1 MRQAQH
7 SINVSC
13 HVIPSHTQACVLPK
27 DRESLPISASLMPVP
42 FPARE
47 KSCRSL
53 QKRQQSGAQRGEVI
67 GLGSHSSEA
76 TEASLVL
83 RQTPARG
90 CAPAPPRWLLSPCQP
105 PGGHRMLNKDPN
117 LRVRTQEVPAQRW
130 LRCCLGRTKVHLSA
144 PAWMGTCFPGHMGSH
159 CPPVAMSPQPGLRL
173 PVLGGRHRATGLV
186 PSEIRVCRVWPA
198 A

>member
-13 HVIPSHTQACVLPK
+13 DVLPSHTQACVLPK
-27 DRESLPISASLMPVP
+27 DREALPISASLMPVP

-117 LRVRTQEVPAQRW
+117 LRVRTQEGG
-130 LRCCLGRTKVHLSA
+130 CSA
-144 PAWMGTCFPGHMGSH
+144 VWAGPKSISQLLPGWGHASQGTWGPT
-159 CPPVAMSPQPGLRL
+159 APQ
-173 PVLGGRHRATGLV
+173 
-186 PSEIRVCRVWPA
+186 
-198 A
+198 